1 MRKGNDLT
9 DIRFVKALQS
19 NLQTSLDTPQG
30 KEVMAFLDEACMW
43 YESILDPVD
52 KDRMLVNAGKREVLA
67 TLKTLMRLT
76 PEQIV
81 ALAKQGDR
89 NG

>member
-30 KEVMAFLDEACMW
+30 KEVMKFLEEACMW

-76 PEQIV
+76 PEQVV
-81 ALAKQGDR
+81 ALAKRGER